1 MKMNFAVK
9 KHRVAINLFVIGPSV
24 NTIKDYIAAKLDNII
39 CLNIYN
45 ENVRR
50 CCCLSCMFI

>member
-1 MKMNFAVK
+1 MNFAVK

-24 NTIKDYIAAKLDNII
+24 NTIKDYIAAKLDNIV